1 MENIARTIKMYVSW
15 GTIFLI
21 IYLKFW
27 NYHIVSP
34 VVWKQSSI
42 H

>member
-21 IYLKFW
+21 IYLKF
-27 NYHIVSP
+27 
-34 VVWKQSSI
+34 
-42 H
+42 